1 MNRKSVSLIVIGW
14 PFLFFFGFFLLVNSG
29 LVDIRN
35 TGLTGYLVVCSIAL
49 APGAIAYFK
58 VFLPNSSL
66 ALMVH
71 KSAMKSIAS
80 QQGWNFVS
88 KHPYPEAFWSGLKAG
103 NGLSGIDLLSRGSKI
118 RNALFDKEGN
128 PVVLA
133 VARANQNSML
143 LNYQTCYC
151 FLNARPSPVFQ
162 LRSEDNFAKLGQK
175 LKSAVGM
182 RDKDID
188 FEDDKDFSDAF
199 VLEGNQEEQVR
210 DLFSPKLR
218 AFLLTHATSRNWVIE
233 SGDEATIFFKAGE
246 LARPNEIAPQKA
258 ECLVLHQAFENAREN
273 SPSIAEVAGNH

>member
-1 MNRKSVSLIVIGW
+1 MNKKSSLIVIGW
-14 PFLFFFGFFLLVNSG
+14 SFLFFFGLFLLVNSG

-35 TGLTGYLVVCSIAL
+35 SGLTGYVMVS
-49 APGAIAYFK
+49 AIAFAPLAVFYFK

-71 KSAMKSIAS
+71 RSELESIAS
-80 QQGWNFVS
+80 QHGWNFVS
-88 KHPYPEAFWSGLKAG
+88 KAYPEAFWGSIKESIS
-103 NGLSGIDLLSRGSKI
+103 LSGIGLLSKKEKI
-118 RNALFDKEGN
+118 RNALFDKEGD

-133 VARANQNSML
+133 VAKAPQNTSI
-143 LNYQTCYC
+143 LNYQTCYY
-151 FLNARPSPVFQ
+151 FLNARPSPVFR
-162 LRSEDNFAKLGQK
+162 LRSEDNFSKLGQK
-175 LKSAVGM
+175 LKSVIGI

-210 DLFSPKLR
+210 DLFSAKLR

-233 SGDEATIFFKAGE
+233 SGDGATIFYKAGE
-246 LARPNEIAPQKA
+246 LARPKEIAQQRA
-258 ECLVLHQAFENAREN
+258 ECLMLHQAFENAREN